1 MVTRVRREHER
12 AQFDS
17 GHPDL
22 RPGVVTEACRSDT
35 AAAVVRLHHGP
46 LLRNREERGE
56 SSKENRKRA
65 TLIRQLPFSPRSPV
79 YFLLSRVNSLE
90 SGKFSMTT
98 QPLKRR
104 PRIGTGVVV

>member
-35 AAAVVRLHHGP
+35 AAAVVRLHLGP
-46 LLRNREERGE
+46 LHVGKEIRNDHTTIETQASDRFRGRGVKAAQQTFNLAGEGSIPSGPTREIDFEETDG
-56 SSKENRKRA
+56 S
-65 TLIRQLPFSPRSPV
+65 
-79 YFLLSRVNSLE
+79 
-90 SGKFSMTT
+90 
-98 QPLKRR
+98 
-104 PRIGTGVVV
+104 